1 MDIEFLKDI
10 TEKDRDGF
18 RLLYKIDNNEL
29 EVRVSRTLLGMFNI
43 DVYTVKELF
52 ERFRLEAM
60 IDSIDTLFS
69 KENNFINRIDLDSDG
84 LKIKGKVYYSAD
96 KLKDF
101 VAIKK

>member
-1 MDIEFLKDI
+1 MDIKFIKDI

-18 RLLYKIDNNEL
+18 RLLYKVDEHEL
-29 EVRVSRTLLGMFNI
+29 EVRISRTLLGMFNI
-43 DVYTVKELF
+43 NAYTVEELF

-60 IDSIDTLFS
+60 IDSIDTFFS
-69 KENNFINRIDLDSDG
+69 KENNYINKIDLDSDG
-84 LKIKGKVYYSAD
+84 LKIKGRVYYSTD